1 MLCHFIPY
9 DLKPY
14 QAVLSNYFNRQP
26 KRQYIRRSSPLRMLS
41 KCSFLFLLCPA
52 LLQGFTL
59 DNTLDGSKK
68 LLKPPDLSAYSLLGW
83 SMAHYNQD
91 IILGAPLESG
101 TGIYLILT
109 LMRVSVFV

>member
-14 QAVLSNYFNRQP
+14 QAVLSNYFDRQP
-26 KRQYIRRSSPLRMLS
+26 KRHYIRRSSPLRMFS
-41 KCSFLFLLCPA
+41 KSAFLLLLFPA

-59 DNTLDGSKK
+59 DDDSKK
-68 LLKPPDLSAYSLLGW
+68 LLKPPDLSADPLLGW

-101 TGIYLILT
+101 TGIVHFILYLCEFPYADL
-109 LMRVSVFV
+109 